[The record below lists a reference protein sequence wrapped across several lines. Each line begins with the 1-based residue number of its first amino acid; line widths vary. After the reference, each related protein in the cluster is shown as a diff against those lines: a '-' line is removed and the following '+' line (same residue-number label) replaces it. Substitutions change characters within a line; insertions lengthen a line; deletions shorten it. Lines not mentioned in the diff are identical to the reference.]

1 MNSSLGPLQNS
12 VALARSALDA
22 EERRQLY
29 GLIAGMMV
37 FAVLEL
43 FGVAAVFPFLSAVG
57 LSEAPQS
64 GWLGRLYDVLPVTSL
79 GDFKVALGIIFIGAV
94 LVRNGLALVVNY
106 RLYRWTW
113 SAGHRLSVRLLDS
126 YVQRGRAFYSDV
138 NTSDLSARVL
148 SETENVTSRFFLPL
162 ARAMAAGLTS
172 LLVATGL
179 LIMAPGATIG
189 GVVGLGLLYWT
200 VARLLRRRLT
210 SESAGRVA
218 ANEERFRAA
227 EEILSG
233 SREIRLAQATTYFL
247 KRFSRPS
254 RHYATL
260 TASNLVAGELPR
272 YLIEGLAF
280 VAIVAVV
287 LFQVLASGGSVIDV
301 LPGLGLLAVAAYRL
315 LPSLQM
321 LYMSVTTLRLGQ
333 ESMRTVLN
341 ELSTSDMPTST
352 TLDEG
357 PSRSAEVTKSSKAQ
371 GINVQL
377 RDVVYRHPGGD
388 RGIHGV
394 SLTIDAGSF
403 IGIRGATGSGKSTL
417 LNTMAGF
424 LIPQSGSCQL
434 DGVEVTVGSLSWLH
448 EQVGYVAQEAFVF
461 DGTIKENVALGT
473 TADAIDE
480 ERVLSVCSAAGL
492 DGLIR
497 SLPNGLD
504 YRVGQRG
511 ARLSGGQRQRLGIAQ
526 ALYGCP
532 RLLLLDEATSAL
544 DSETEKDVLNALARL
559 HGVTIVLVS
568 HSETALAHCRR
579 IYTLEDG
586 RLVA

>member
-1 MNSSLGPLQNS
+1 
-12 VALARSALDA
+12 
-22 EERRQLY
+22 
-29 GLIAGMMV
+29 MMV

-57 LSEAPQS
+57 LSEVPQS

-79 GDFKVALGIIFIGAV
+79 ADFKVALGVVFIGAV
-94 LVRNGLALVVNY
+94 LLRNGLALVVNY

-113 SAGHRLSVRLLDS
+113 SAGHRLSVRLLGS

-162 ARAMAAGLTS
+162 VRAMAAGLTS
-172 LLVATGL
+172 LLIATGL

-200 VARLLRRRLT
+200 VARLLRRRLI

-227 EEILSG
+227 EEVLSG
-233 SREIRLAQATTYFL
+233 SREIRLAQATMYFL
-247 KRFSRPS
+247 QRFSRPS
-254 RHYATL
+254 RDYAAL

-287 LFQVLASGGSVIDV
+287 LFQILTSGGSVVDV
-301 LPGLGLLAVAAYRL
+301 LPGLGLMAVAAYRL

-321 LYMSVTTLRLGQ
+321 LYVSVTTLRLGK

-341 ELSTSDMPTST
+341 ELSASGLST
-352 TLDEG
+352 TEALDG
-357 PSRSAEVTKSSKAQ
+357 QPSRLPEDPGSNDDQ
-371 GINVQL
+371 GINVDL
-377 RDVVYRHPGGD
+377 RDVVYRHPGGE

-394 SLTIDAGSF
+394 SLTIHAGDF
-403 IGIRGATGSGKSTL
+403 VGIRGATGSGKSTL
-417 LNTMAGF
+417 LNIMAGF
-424 LIPQSGSCQL
+424 LLPQSGSCEL
-434 DGVEVTVGSLSWLH
+434 DGVEVTTDSLSRLH

-461 DGTIKENVALGT
+461 DGTIKENIALGA

-480 ERVLSVCSAAGL
+480 DRVLSVCSAAGL
-492 DGLIR
+492 HGFIR

-511 ARLSGGQRQRLGIAQ
+511 ARLSGGQRQRLGLAQ

-544 DSETEKDVLNALARL
+544 DSQTEEDVLDALARL
-559 HGVTIVLVS
+559 DGVTIVLVS
-568 HSETALAHCRR
+568 HGETALDHCRR
-579 IYTLEDG
+579 VYTMKDG
-586 RLVA
+586 RLVV